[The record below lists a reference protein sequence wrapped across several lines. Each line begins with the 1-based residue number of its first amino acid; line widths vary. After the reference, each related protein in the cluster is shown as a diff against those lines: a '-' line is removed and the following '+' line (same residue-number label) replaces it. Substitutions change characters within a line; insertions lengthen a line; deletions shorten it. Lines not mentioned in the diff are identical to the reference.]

1 MKSKSFLIATIVLFS
16 VVVALNPSIAKAD
29 ILVYD
34 NNNQYLGIMTDMG
47 GNGEVIDLFIPPL
60 DGTFKYSTDY
70 SGWCG
75 DELQVVFESNDCS
88 DTPYTDG
95 PFPLIFD
102 FSDLSI
108 EGFYKVD
115 YSGKK
120 KFMPGSYYEDFCV
133 CEQNTTRYPFAEYYP
148 YVQVQ
153 MPFTTPITLP
163 LSFEVQ
169 TITETVT
176 KTETVMFPIVV
187 PLRQKPKP

>member
-1 MKSKSFLIATIVLFS
+1 M
-16 VVVALNPSIAKAD
+16 
-29 ILVYD
+29 
-34 NNNQYLGIMTDMG
+34 
-47 GNGEVIDLFIPPL
+47 
-60 DGTFKYSTDY
+60 
-70 SGWCG
+70 
-75 DELQVVFESNDCS
+75 
-88 DTPYTDG
+88 
-95 PFPLIFD
+95 
-102 FSDLSI
+102 
-108 EGFYKVD
+108 D